1 MLPVVME
8 SRSMPTDTDPE
19 RLTIELSTTLTGAD
33 ISYLLHEDATIL
45 DAIRTTIRSRLGL

>member
-1 MLPVVME
+1 
-8 SRSMPTDTDPE
+8 MPTDTDPE